1 MTLTIQSQLTL
12 LHGLITLLL
21 HDALGFLLPR
31 PHDPLLLC
39 LLLTDGGL
47 LLAGLFLLPPHLFL
61 LALHLHLLLLLLLLL
76 LLHLLLALHLLLRIV
91 AVITL
96 G

>member
-61 LALHLHLLLLLLLLL
+61 LALHLHLLLLLLLL
-76 LLHLLLALHLLLRIV
+76 HLLLALHLLLRIV